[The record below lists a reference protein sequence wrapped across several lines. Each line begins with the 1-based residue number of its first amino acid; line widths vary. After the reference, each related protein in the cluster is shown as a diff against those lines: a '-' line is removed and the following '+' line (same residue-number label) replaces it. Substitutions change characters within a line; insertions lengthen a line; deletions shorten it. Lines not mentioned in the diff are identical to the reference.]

1 VVALGAGAGAPV
13 SGEAGVGDGGA
24 PPGAGTRTLVLITTA
39 ICGIVTTITMLGP
52 LLVDLA
58 RELEV
63 PLGVAGLL
71 AAASA
76 VPQAL
81 GSPLA
86 GLLSDRL
93 GRRPMIVLS
102 FAAVGV
108 LTIAAAAAPGFAA
121 LVVLRFLTGAVGC
134 LAPTSLMAS
143 VGDLFPA
150 ARRARAMG
158 WFNLGFSLAAI
169 ATVPLVGAVGGA
181 FGWRAAFVAVGIA
194 QLALAL
200 ATRAWFPR
208 RPAVAAGTTVAAT
221 YRAVWQLRGLLNVLG
236 ANLAERSMFG
246 TLTFYLPAFLM
257 VGFGMS
263 AVSVAPALSAVAVG
277 AIAGNALGGWLGD
290 RLPRLGIFV
299 TAQLTA
305 AALALALF
313 GAPLPLLATVALAAA
328 VSLVNAASRP
338 SFLAFSSELA
348 PAQRGAMFGLIAL
361 ANQSGMAVGSALGAV
376 VIQLWGPRGL
386 AAATLAQGVAAAVV
400 ILPVALRGRR

>member
-1 VVALGAGAGAPV
+1 V
-13 SGEAGVGDGGA
+13 SARGRDDLTAGGA
-24 PPGAGTRTLVLITTA
+24 PSTSASSSGAPAAGTGTLLLITTA
-39 ICGIVTTITMLGP
+39 ICGIVTSVTMIGP
-52 LLVDLA
+52 LLLDLS
-58 RELEV
+58 RELGV
-63 PLGVAGLL
+63 SLGMAGLL

-102 FAAVGV
+102 FAAVGA
-108 LTIAAAAAPGFAA
+108 LTVAAAGAPGFAA
-121 LVVLRFLTGAVGC
+121 LVGIRFITGAVGC

-169 ATVPLVGAVGGA
+169 GSVPLVGAIGGV
-181 FGWRAAFVAVGIA
+181 FGWRVAFLAVGA
-194 QLALAL
+194 AMLVLALAM
-200 ATRAWFPR
+200 RAWFPPV
-208 RPAVAAGTTVAAT
+208 PAIAAGTSVVAT
-221 YRAVWQLRGLLNVLG
+221 YRAVWQVRGLLNVLG

-246 TLTFYLPAFLM
+246 MLTFYLPAFLM
-257 VGFGMS
+257 LRFGMS

-277 AIAGNALGGWLGD
+277 AIAGNALGGPLGD
-290 RLPRLGIFV
+290 RLPRLGIFI
-299 TAQLTA
+299 ASQLAA

-313 GAPLPLLATVALAAA
+313 GAPVPLLATVALAA
-328 VSLVNAASRP
+328 VVGLVNAASRP
-338 SFLAFSSELA
+338 SFLAFSSDLA

-361 ANQSGMAVGSALGAV
+361 ANQSGMALGSALGAL

-386 AAATLAQGVAAAVV
+386 AFAAVAQGVVAAALM
-400 ILPVALRGRR
+400 LPVAVRGAR